1 MPSLRP
7 KANGEEESREDLGGQ
22 MSFLEHLDE
31 LRKRLIRSMAF
42 VLVAAFGCWFAS
54 GAIYNFL
61 ERPVLRALAEA
72 QQQHIQI
79 DGLNGQQTSAPLS
92 SLKVN
97 DKLRFIF
104 PQTTRLGP
112 AMIPAGASVAARVDK
127 DKEGQVGVF
136 TDEALSA
143 GDTVVPKDVRLPID
157 LNAPLGALRDQN
169 AKLIV
174 TTALVPDVR
183 S

>member
-7 KANGEEESREDLGGQ
+7 KANGEEAAREDLGGQ
-22 MSFLEHLDE
+22 MSFLKHLDE

-42 VLVAAFGCWFAS
+42 VLVAAFACWFLS
-54 GAIYNFL
+54 DRIYNFL
-61 ERPVLRALAEA
+61 ARPVMQALANA
-72 QQQHIQI
+72 TQRQVQI
-79 DGLNGQQTSAPLS
+79 AGLNGSQTSAPLS

-97 DKLRFIF
+97 DKLRYIF

-127 DKEGQVGVF
+127 NKEGQIGVF
-136 TDEALSA
+136 TDEPLSA

-157 LNAPLGALRDQN
+157 LNAPLGAL
-169 AKLIV
+169 
-174 TTALVPDVR
+174 PDPN
-183 S
+183 

>member
-7 KANGEEESREDLGGQ
+7 KANGEEAAREDLGGQ

-42 VLVAAFGCWFAS
+42 VLVAAFACWFLS
-54 GAIYNFL
+54 DRIYNFL
-61 ERPVLRALAEA
+61 ARPVMQALANA
-72 QQQHIQI
+72 QQRQVQI
-79 DGLNGQQTSAPLS
+79 DGLNRQQTSAPLS

-97 DKLRFIF
+97 DKLRYIF

-127 DKEGQVGVF
+127 DKDGQIGVF
-136 TDEALSA
+136 TDEALAGGEIPARAGPGFPSA
-143 GDTVVPKDVRLPID
+143 
-157 LNAPLGALRDQN
+157 A
-169 AKLIV
+169 
-174 TTALVPDVR
+174 
-183 S
+183 